1 MEQEEQADYATHLP
15 GSPTVPSQVAQ
26 PPSYVTL
33 SPFPPLSTPSSR
45 RRISS
50 QFTPSRAVP
59 LTRRLARVSLQGRL
73 VDAEEASSAK
83 AIGLSWEAGV
93 AWELF
98 TPAQRFLIVAVI
110 GVAVSESKKNRIIN
124 QLKKSVELRDQVLSS
139 MQQNLDDLCDQ
150 LSSIKNQAGIKANAS
165 FNNSKNIEPPCND
178 VFGCDKIKFVDCGC
192 WHCDQHHDL
201 LAGLMGSSV
210 VKLSKGDEVLQYK
223 MPFINEVEQEE
234 RRMSDLSD
242 WASSVTS
249 AAEMQMNT
257 YAIDQDAINLKRE
270 CEEKD
275 ATIKELN
282 SILQTN
288 NMAGSKRIAE
298 LEDIIR
304 RKNTMI
310 TRLRK
315 DMMVLEQKNPY
326 EVLQVVQLTRLRRP
340 SSSLSVSD
348 GSELP
353 LMVDNVIYD
362 MDSTTSPSSSDS
374 DSSPAKRPQA
384 PAAQIQETPVQSS
397 ELGLTKSQ
405 KSAPA
410 KASSS
415 MVELHKKSISE
426 SPLQEIST
434 NNKSI
439 GLPSSRPK
447 QLSDE
452 GNIRKIR
459 RRTQSA
465 IKDASSKKRWFYIT
479 SK

>member
-1 MEQEEQADYATHLP
+1 MEQEEQADYATHLL
-15 GSPTVPSQVAQ
+15 GSPTVPAQVAQ
-26 PPSYVTL
+26 PPLFVTL
-33 SPFPPLSTPSSR
+33 TPFPPISTPSSG

-139 MQQNLDDLCDQ
+139 MQQKLDDLCDQ
-150 LSSIKNQAGIKANAS
+150 LSSIKNQAGTKANAS

-315 DMMVLEQKNPY
+315 DMMVLEQK
-326 EVLQVVQLTRLRRP
+326 VVQLTRLRRP

-348 GSELP
+348 GLELP

-374 DSSPAKRPQA
+374 DSSPAKRPQP
-384 PAAQIQETPVQSS
+384 PAAQIPETPVQSS
-397 ELGLTKSQ
+397 ELGLTEK
-405 KSAPA
+405 P
-410 KASSS
+410 
-415 MVELHKKSISE
+415 
-426 SPLQEIST
+426 EIST
-434 NNKSI
+434 SE
-439 GLPSSRPK
+439 GLQFYGRAAQK
-447 QLSDE
+447 IY
-452 GNIRKIR
+452 IRK
-459 RRTQSA
+459 
-465 IKDASSKKRWFYIT
+465 SSPRNINK
-479 SK
+479 